1 MQSMQWWVVKEIV
14 QKRHATNTYGT
25 CAQCSICCTN
35 SAALCGG
42 NSTRA
47 QPSLRR
53 KKAPASTSHGIGY
66 AALTLQ
72 LKPTTNTA
80 GGALGSNHAES
91 SRGRSDTDARD
102 QCSAGIVSEG
112 GKKLTEV
119 AVIRQECEDDGES
132 VIL

>member
-1 MQSMQWWVVKEIV
+1 MQSMQWLVVKERA
-14 QKRHATNTYGT
+14 KTACNERTHT

-102 QCSAGIVSEG
+102 QRSAGIVSEG